1 MQQLSITSTRRD
13 LITLLLIMRS
23 GRITKEFKDV
33 SNSNSKSDFNVLG
46 RSDMENVKPK
56 SLFDFQQVL
65 MFQAII
71 QGFQQ
76 KLNKS
81 SRVRIIILSSV

>member
-1 MQQLSITSTRRD
+1 MQQLIITSTRRD

-33 SNSNSKSDFNVLG
+33 SNSNSKSVFNVLG

-56 SLFDFQQVL
+56 SLFDF
-65 MFQAII
+65 
-71 QGFQQ
+71 
-76 KLNKS
+76 
-81 SRVRIIILSSV
+81 

>member
-1 MQQLSITSTRRD
+1 MQQLIITSTRRD

-23 GRITKEFKDV
+23 VRISKEFKDV
-33 SNSNSKSDFNVLG
+33 SNNCKSVFNVLG